1 MHPGSTPPRPD
12 GAPRRPDAAPPRPD
26 GGRPAP
32 LARDRTLFVLIA
44 IGLVSVL
51 VAAAI
56 LVAAPDP
63 TPSALPTPSP
73 SPPTTSEGAYAF
85 LATTFRD
92 GVRVPVRWNPCQPI
106 EYQIHLID
114 APQGART
121 AIEGAI
127 AGTSQATGLAFVSD
141 GDTGRTASQLE
152 DRFFY
157 ADALHAVYRPVL
169 ITVVSHRTFR
179 SLGAPARAVAFAHP
193 EQGHQALDDQFVA
206 GVVVVDGD
214 VPYAHA
220 GRWSLATR
228 RRARAGAPRRPRTRA
243 RPRGA
248 DVQLRGRAAHD
259 PGSDR
264 GLGPRRPPGPRA
276 AGGRPGLPRAGPRR
290 GLSRARTLAAG
301 SMTGPWA
308 ATSTTSPHRSRTSTP
323 NHMSGRRTRSSPATS
338 WPGTA
343 ASAATTCGS

>member
-1 MHPGSTPPRPD
+1 MRPD

-32 LARDRTLFVLIA
+32 LARDRTLFALIA
-44 IGLVSVL
+44 IGLVSIL

-56 LVAAPDP
+56 LVAAPAP

-73 SPPTTSEGAYAF
+73 SLPTASEGAFTF

-92 GVRVPVRWNPCQPI
+92 GVRVPIRWNPCQPI

-114 APQGART
+114 APRGART

-141 GDTGRTASQLE
+141 GDTARTASQLE

-193 EQGHQALDDQFVA
+193 EQGNQALDDQFVA

-220 GRWSLATR
+220 GRWSLQLVVEHELGHLVGLAHVR
-228 RRARAGAPRRPRTRA
+228 DPAELMFSFEVAPHTIPDPIEGWGPGDLQGLERL
-243 RPRGA
+243 GA
-248 DVQLRGRAAHD
+248 DQGCLERVRV
-259 PGSDR
+259 
-264 GLGPRRPPGPRA
+264 
-276 AGGRPGLPRAGPRR
+276 AG
-290 GLSRARTLAAG
+290 
-301 SMTGPWA
+301 
-308 ATSTTSPHRSRTSTP
+308 
-323 NHMSGRRTRSSPATS
+323 
-338 WPGTA
+338 
-343 ASAATTCGS
+343 